1 MVYII
6 IFNQN
11 FFKKLKTPYGKE
23 CKVNILLII
32 IMIRFAKDLLQN
44 FVGKQELKEDI
55 KKQLYVKHVQKLKM
69 YARLVYLIWI
79 MDFLLK
85 LEINF

>member
-1 MVYII
+1 
-6 IFNQN
+6 
-11 FFKKLKTPYGKE
+11 
-23 CKVNILLII
+23 
-32 IMIRFAKDLLQN
+32 MIRFAKDLLQN